1 MKYSK
6 KLIEHFENPKN
17 VGSFDD
23 NEENVG
29 TGLIGS
35 PSCGDVLK
43 FQIKVDPATNT
54 IVDARFKT
62 FGCGSAVASGSLI
75 SEWVKG
81 RTLEEAAKVENRDI
95 AAELE
100 LPPVKVHCSVMAR
113 EAIGAAID
121 DYKKRSSGEKQPSD
135 EPTRTTPGCAAGISL
150 CSTEIPDIKLSKP
163 ESKESEGG
171 ECCPEKC

>member
-6 KLIEHFENPKN
+6 KLLEHFENPRN
-17 VGSFDD
+17 VGSFDED
-23 NEENVG
+23 EENVG
-29 TGLIGS
+29 TGIIGS
-35 PSCGDVLK
+35 PACGDVLK
-43 FQIKVDPATNT
+43 FQIKVDPETDR
-54 IVDARFKT
+54 ILDARFKT

-81 RTLEEAAKVENRDI
+81 KTLDEALQVQNRDI

-121 DYKKRSSGEKQPSD
+121 DYRKRKSGEKSASD
-135 EPTRTTPGCAAGISL
+135 EPTRAHPGCGIG
-150 CSTEIPDIKLSKP
+150 IGLSSE
-163 ESKESEGG
+163 ESDKQNG
-171 ECCPEKC
+171 